1 MWSQDCKLARSRSCD
16 AADCRYR
23 DCVITL
29 AIATHKGGSGKSTIA
44 VNLASE
50 LRARGHR
57 VLVVDADEQ
66 ATAISWA
73 GAASAA
79 GHDTPA
85 VIGLGDNLRRQLP
98 EIGASYEFVVVDCP
112 GRGGRRQAA
121 AILAADLVL
130 LPCTPSVADAWILG
144 ETIDVVEEARALR
157 PEILA
162 GIVLNRADR
171 TIVTAQARASLAET
185 SIPLLKA
192 TLGDR
197 VAFREAMAAGQGV
210 TEYARSSAAADEMR
224 ALADEVVAML
234 AAA

>member
-1 MWSQDCKLARSRSCD
+1 MKSV
-16 AADCRYR
+16 YR
-23 DCVITL
+23 DLVITL

-44 VNLASE
+44 VNLAAE
-50 LRARGHR
+50 LRTRGHR

-73 GAASAA
+73 GAASESGVDA
-79 GHDTPA
+79 PA

-98 EIGASYEFVVVDCP
+98 ELGAGYDFVIIDCP
-112 GRGGRRQAA
+112 GRGGRRQAS
-121 AILAADLVL
+121 AILAANLVL

-157 PEILA
+157 PELLA

-171 TIVTAQARASLAET
+171 TTVTAQARVSLGET

-192 TLGDR
+192 ALGDR

-210 TEYARSSAAADEMR
+210 TEYARSSVAADEMR
-224 ALADEVVAML
+224 ALADEVIGML
-234 AAA
+234 TAA

>member
-1 MWSQDCKLARSRSCD
+1 MQNVSTVL
-16 AADCRYR
+16 Y
-23 DCVITL
+23 VLTL

-66 ATAISWA
+66 ATALSWA
-73 GAASAA
+73 GAASDA
-79 GHDTPA
+79 GLDAPT
-85 VIGLGDNLRRQLP
+85 VVGVGDNLRRQLP
-98 EIGASYEFVVVDCP
+98 DLGSGYDFVVIDCP

-121 AILAADLVL
+121 AIVAADFVL

-171 TIVTAQARASLAET
+171 TLVTVQARTSLAET
-185 SIPLLKA
+185 TIPLLKA
-192 TLGDR
+192 VLGDR
-197 VAFREAMAAGQGV
+197 VAFREALAAGQGV
-210 TEYARSSAAADEMR
+210 TQYARSSVAADEMR
-224 ALADEVVAML
+224 ALTDEIVAML